1 MRNKNDDRFCKETF
15 FEKMNKGLD
24 VDCDMLC
31 RGFYAELKGR
41 NHAEICGVK
50 RILSYTDTAL
60 LFITSDGVFS
70 LKGNRL
76 YCASY
81 NRGAVIVEGDIISMG
96 FDNGGKDGTA

>member
-1 MRNKNDDRFCKETF
+1 MRDKKGDSFCKVTF

-50 RILSYTDTAL
+50 RILSYTDTEL
-60 LFITSDGVFS
+60 SFVTPDGVFS

-81 NRGAVIVEGDIISMG
+81 NRGAVIVEGNITSMG
-96 FDNGGKDGTA
+96 FKDGGKDGTA